1 MPTPAEVTPLNIS
14 TWSSFLAGSTNEDA
28 DWVLNGINN
37 GFNIGVWEGMT
48 KSAKQNCQSSTKQPE
63 VIDRYLA
70 EELKFG
76 SISGPYAHSPILG
89 LHVNRFGVIP
99 KATPGKWRLI
109 TDLSFPSKGSVNSL
123 IADSQAEV
131 SYVGIPE
138 AMSMI
143 MNLGKGAVLAK
154 FDVSRAY

>member
-1 MPTPAEVTPLNIS
+1 M
-14 TWSSFLAGSTNEDA
+14 LAGSNHEDV
-28 DWVLNGINN
+28 DWVLKGITNGL
-37 GFNIGVWEGMT
+37 NIGVQEGVT

-63 VIDRYLA
+63 VIDRCLA

-76 SISGPYAHSPILG
+76 SISGPHEDSPIPD

-109 TDLSFPSKGSVNSL
+109 TDLSFPPKGSVNSL
-123 IADSQAEV
+123 IADAQAEV

-143 MNLGKGAVLAK
+143 MNLGKGAHLP
-154 FDVSRAY
+154 SLM